1 MNINKYIETREQV
14 KQTAESL
21 FRTSVDNFCKAA
33 YRKQNSLNNSQ
44 NNDSDNELN
53 GSNLSNN
60 L

>member
-1 MNINKYIETREQV
+1 MNMNIYMKESNNA
-14 KQTAESL
+14 KQTAERL
-21 FRTSVDNFCKAA
+21 FGTSVDNFCKAA

>member
-1 MNINKYIETREQV
+1 MNINEYIEKRDQV

-21 FRTSVDNFCKAA
+21 FSTSVDNFCKAA